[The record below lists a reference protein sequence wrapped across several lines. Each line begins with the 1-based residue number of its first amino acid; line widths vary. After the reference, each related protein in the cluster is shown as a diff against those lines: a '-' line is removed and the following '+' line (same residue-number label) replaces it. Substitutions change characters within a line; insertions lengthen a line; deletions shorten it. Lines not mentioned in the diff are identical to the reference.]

1 MKGTLQVF
9 RDLRGMVLGGVGGL
23 RRLSDKGG
31 ALTSVRNRVFVD
43 GRSCCFITDNQTS
56 GLKIKMQLVLRDVCI
71 CKFCY
76 SPQIQKT
83 SSNFLIKRHSHD
95 L

>member
-1 MKGTLQVF
+1 M
-9 RDLRGMVLGGVGGL
+9 
-23 RRLSDKGG
+23 SDKGG

-43 GRSCCFITDNQTS
+43 GHSCCSITDDQTF
-56 GLKIKMQLVLRDVCI
+56 GLKMQDASLVLCDFCI

-83 SSNFLIKRHSHD
+83 SGNFFLIRRHSHD
-95 L
+95 FERFRLLIDFALSLPLNL